1 MSVFTAFD
9 PTLHS
14 EVSVL
19 SALLASASGIHLV
32 EGSFGLRYGT
42 VYDYTQGLTAAPS
55 SYTVSSLSFYDGSL
69 TILGIGAGLL
79 LSTGSGVPE
88 LTNTSSSK
96 TGSFSETVGGDTTA
110 DAELQAVANQAFS
123 GAGTVEDTTSLTFNF
138 NVTDPNVRGLRFDV
152 VFGSDEYPEYK
163 DSSYVDIA
171 AVMVNGA
178 NYALFNQQIDQPLS
192 VISKNLELGNFR
204 DNAGNTLPIEYDGV
218 SNVLSVVAP
227 VQQGLNSIKIAV
239 ADTGDQAYDSGLFV
253 SNLQAV
259 DFAGFGLAPVVNV
272 GANTPGLSTGNQLG
286 DAAGNQ
292 VYSFDDGFNGVLS
305 FGPSTGEGGDD
316 VVDGADA
323 FVTVDFD
330 MPLSGVS
337 SFELLND
344 GIEVVSPFGTKVLTD
359 VERIALD
366 DALFAFDTQSGDATW
381 EAFALLQAGFGNA
394 PSTETLTQWVK
405 VADQVSGMDVLA
417 QEMIDYY
424 APGIGTDALVTYL
437 FEVLL
442 GTPPTAAQLNEFVSQ
457 VGPGKMFATQ
467 GALLSFAANIEEIN
481 SMAAITGQPVLLDLA
496 QYPDLL

>member
-9 PTLHS
+9 PALHS
-14 EVSVL
+14 EATVL
-19 SALLASASGIHLV
+19 SSLLVSASGVSLV
-32 EGSFGLRYGT
+32 DGSFSLRYGM
-42 VYDYTQGLTAAPS
+42 VYDYTLSPVAAPS
-55 SYTVSSLSFYDGSL
+55 YNVSSLSFYDGSL
-69 TILGIGAGLL
+69 TVLGIDAGLL

-96 TGSFSETVGGDTTA
+96 TGSFSETVGGDTA
-110 DAELQAVANQAFS
+110 DPELQTIANQAFS
-123 GAGTVEDTTSLTFNF
+123 GAGVVEDTTSLAFNF
-138 NVTDPNVRGLRFDV
+138 DVTDPNVRGLRFDV

-204 DNAGNTLPIEYDGV
+204 DNTGNTLPIEYDGV

-292 VYSFDDGFNGVLS
+292 VYGFDDGFNGVLS

-316 VVDGADA
+316 VVDGAGA

-337 SFELLND
+337 SFKLLND

-424 APGIGTDALVTYL
+424 APGISTDALVTYL

-442 GTPPTAAQLNEFVSQ
+442 GTPPMPAQLEEFVSQ